1 MKQLFKT
8 MLSAAAAAMVLSGCS
23 KSDTEE
29 LRPAA
34 DLQIKA
40 GAIAATPE
48 SRAYIGEQDGTTYP
62 MLWAETGETFAI
74 LELADPDYEND
85 KVSKNE
91 FINPTAYTV
100 TNANKQANFSFLLTK
115 NETAQRFDYF
125 VCSPASAFYS
135 LTPKYP
141 DANLNIPAEQT
152 PALTSADPAA
162 SILFAYV
169 QNLTAQPTEA
179 SPLTLQFKHVVAYGK
194 MTIKALAATAGTI
207 KTVTFTGN
215 KSENLAGGYY
225 YYYSG
230 ETGNPSTYNPTSTLT
245 LDMSALNLD
254 ATKPFDVWFACKP
267 VELPYGYKVTVTTS
281 DNTKYTRKVDA
292 GTLKFEAGKISQ
304 FGVLMNKL
312 SEPDLGIDNTTASS
326 FTASWKPVA
335 NATEYAWK
343 VAAANDPNTI
353 VKSGTTT
360 ETTLTVS
367 DGLTAGASYVLYVK
381 AVAGD
386 GFVDSEYAVSNEF
399 TMVEA
404 VTGGT
409 DDFSTLTKTTSYGE
423 QKTTAGWIGTNCNV
437 LCGGPNNNNP
447 VFNSLLGEDENVK
460 ALCMNGKTTAVGT
473 ITSPEITTGCGT
485 LTFDYGF
492 PYGDKHGISFKV
504 EVKQN
509 GTVVKTFTV
518 TDANATK
525 LQKYSFSEAVNV
537 AGTFQI
543 VFTNLSPSHSG
554 SNSDRFAIFNIA
566 WTGYME

>member
-23 KSDTEE
+23 KNDTEE
-29 LRPAA
+29 IRPTA
-34 DLQIKA
+34 DLRIKA
-40 GAIAATPE
+40 AAIAATPE

-74 LELADPDYEND
+74 LELADPDYAND
-85 KVSKNE
+85 NVSKKE

-100 TNANKQANFSFLLTK
+100 ANANKQANFSFELTK
-115 NETAQRFDYF
+115 NETAKRFDYF
-125 VCSPASAFYS
+125 VCSPASAFHS

-141 DANLNIPAEQT
+141 DANLNIPAAQT

-169 QNLTAQPTEA
+169 QNLTAQPTET
-179 SPLTLQFKHVVAYGK
+179 SPLELRFKHVVAYGK
-194 MTIKALAATAGTI
+194 MSIKALPATSGTI
-207 KTVTFTGN
+207 KTVTFTGI
-215 KSENLAGGYY
+215 KGENLAGGYY

-230 ETGNPSTYNPTSTLT
+230 ETGDPSTYNATSTLT

-281 DNTKYTRKVDA
+281 DNTEYTRKVDA

-312 SEPDLGIDNTTASS
+312 SEPDLGIDNTTANS

-335 NATEYAWK
+335 NATEYAWE
-343 VAAANDPNTI
+343 VAAASDPNTI

-367 DGLTAGASYVLYVK
+367 EGLTAGASYVLRVK
-381 AVAGD
+381 AIAGS

-399 TMVEA
+399 VMEVPTEPVVVFLE
-404 VTGGT
+404 
-409 DDFSTLTKTTSYGE
+409 DF
-423 QKTTAGWIGTNCNV
+423 A
-437 LCGGPNNNNP
+437 
-447 VFNSLLGEDENVK
+447 
-460 ALCMNGKTTAVGT
+460 
-473 ITSPEITTGCGT
+473 EITTGN
-485 LTFDYGF
+485 
-492 PYGDKHGISFKV
+492 S
-504 EVKQN
+504 
-509 GTVVKTFTV
+509 
-518 TDANATK
+518 TDTK
-525 LQKYSFSEAVNV
+525 
-537 AGTFQI
+537 
-543 VFTNLSPSHSG
+543 SG
-554 SNSDRFAIFNIA
+554 SNTAWNGNENFPSFENVYMAGGAIRIGKSKGFGSIISRKLNLSSPFKVTVKVKGWTTVEGKLVITVGTQTQEIVYTQTVSDDFGEYSVDFNAETDNSAVKIA
-566 WTGYME
+566 TSAKRAFIDEVKITK

>member
-1 MKQLFKT
+1 

-74 LELADPDYEND
+74 LELADPDYEKD
-85 KVSKNE
+85 YTSRKV

-100 TNANKQANFSFLLTK
+100 TNANRQANFSFELTK
-115 NETAQRFDYF
+115 NETAKRFDYF
-125 VCSPASAFYS
+125 VCSPASAFFS
-135 LTPKYP
+135 LTPAHP

-343 VAAANDPNTI
+343 VAAANDPNAI

-381 AVAGD
+381 AIAST

-399 TMVEA
+399 VMEVPTEPVVIFLE
-404 VTGGT
+404 
-409 DDFSTLTKTTSYGE
+409 DFAE
-423 QKTTAGWIGTNCNV
+423 ITAG
-437 LCGGPNNNNP
+437 NN
-447 VFNSLLGEDENVK
+447 
-460 ALCMNGKTTAVGT
+460 
-473 ITSPEITTGCGT
+473 TS
-485 LTFDYGF
+485 
-492 PYGDKHGISFKV
+492 S
-504 EVKQN
+504 
-509 GTVVKTFTV
+509 
-518 TDANATK
+518 
-525 LQKYSFSEAVNV
+525 
-537 AGTFQI
+537 
-543 VFTNLSPSHSG
+543 SG
-554 SNSDRFAIFNIA
+554 SNSAWNGNANFPTVEVAYQAGGAVRIGSSKKTGSITSTPLNLSSPFKVTVKVKGWSSVEGNLVITVGAQTKEIDYTETMSGEFGEYSVDFNAETDNSTIKIA
-566 WTGYME
+566 TSAKRAFIDEVKITK

>member
-23 KSDTEE
+23 ENDTEDI
-29 LRPAA
+29 RPTA
-34 DLQIKA
+34 DLRIKA

-48 SRAYIGEQDGTTYP
+48 SRAYIGEQDGDTYP
-62 MLWAETGETFAI
+62 MLWTETGETFAI

-85 KVSKNE
+85 KVSRKE

-100 TNANKQANFSFLLTK
+100 TNANKQANFSFELTK
-115 NETAQRFDYF
+115 NGTAKRFDYF

-135 LTPKYP
+135 LTPKYLN
-141 DANLNIPAEQT
+141 ANVTVPAEQA
-152 PALTSADPAA
+152 PAQTSADPAA
-162 SILFAYV
+162 SILFAYM

-194 MTIKALAATAGTI
+194 MTVKALPATSGTI
-207 KTVTFTGN
+207 QTVTFTGN
-215 KSENLAGGYY
+215 KSEDLAGGYY

-230 ETGNPSTYNPTSTLT
+230 ETGNENTFRKTTLT
-245 LDMSALNLD
+245 LDVSALNLD

-281 DNTKYTRKVDA
+281 DNTEYTRKVDA

-343 VAAANDPNTI
+343 VAAANDPNAI

-409 DDFSTLTKTTSYGE
+409 DDFSTLKNNSKYDVYT
-423 QKTTAGWIGTNCNV
+423 TTAGWVGTNCCV
-437 LCGGPNNNNP
+437 LSGGPNDSNP

-525 LQKYSFSEAVNV
+525 LQKYSFSEAVNI

-543 VFTNLSPSHSG
+543 VFTNLSPSHST
-554 SNSDRFAIFNIA
+554 SNNDRFAIFNIA